1 MSQEAGIERTP
12 TVRSSGVGRWYR
24 GRVLQQMS
32 QGKQVRA
39 SEMGQRRN
47 RLRLVVPGR
56 RVVGHRVA
64 AVRDMDIRQFPVV
77 FGAVSVA
84 GLSHDV
90 GGTTCIHER
99 AGGRHAEVEQHD
111 RENEAQDDRM
121 HPRIL

>member
-12 TVRSSGVGRWYR
+12 AVRSSGVGRWYR

-39 SEMGQRRN
+39 SETGGRRN
-47 RLRLVVPGR
+47 RLRLLVPGR

-64 AVRDMDIRQFPVV
+64 AVRDMDIRQLPVV

-84 GLSHDV
+84 GLSHGFCLYDEV
-90 GGTTCIHER
+90 G
-99 AGGRHAEVEQHD
+99 
-111 RENEAQDDRM
+111 N
-121 HPRIL
+121 ILFVNSHSQKEIT